1 MATRRL
7 TLNADEEL
15 LAQAQRV
22 LGTPTAT
29 ETINR
34 SLAEV
39 VRRHRLS
46 RLAKRRFPDLD
57 PETLDELRHRRLP

>member
-1 MATRRL
+1 MTVKRL
-7 TLNADEEL
+7 TLNADEEML
-15 LAQAQRV
+15 LEAQRV
-22 LGTPTAT
+22 LGTETAT

-46 RLAKRRFPDLD
+46 RLARRRFPDLD
-57 PETLDELRHRRLP
+57 PETLERMRRARMP